1 MRASRMRLGALAA
14 AAALALA
21 LVLYLTLVR
30 SPAERPAPRPSPPA
44 SGPATR
50 FFGVT
55 MERTALDGRLPPTSV
70 LRDVRAAGAGTI
82 SLPLSWAAVQPTPA
96 RPYDWTFTDGAMT
109 AASRA
114 GLEVEAVLVQA
125 PGWARRRA
133 DEPWSP
139 PRSPEAFA
147 GWAAAAVAR
156 YGAHG
161 TFWREHPDLPRRP
174 IRAWQVWNEP
184 VAGSGATGRSEF
196 WVDDRPALPAYVALL
211 RATARAIHRT
221 DPSAQVMLAGLTGR
235 SWETLPLLYRAGA
248 AGSFDAVS
256 LHPYTRRPADV
267 VRIVGLVR
275 GVLRT
280 HGDGRKPIL
289 VTEIGYPPFNALV
302 AQVGARRLL
311 AEQPAWLRE
320 TLGLLFAERRR
331 LGLASVLWHT
341 WASLEGPSDDAF
353 GLAGLTRWDPARRAF
368 IPKPALGAFRAA
380 VRSAGG

>member
-1 MRASRMRLGALAA
+1 M
-14 AAALALA
+14 
-21 LVLYLTLVR
+21 
-30 SPAERPAPRPSPPA
+30 
-44 SGPATR
+44 
-50 FFGVT
+50 
-55 MERTALDGRLPPTSV
+55 
-70 LRDVRAAGAGTI
+70 
-82 SLPLSWAAVQPTPA
+82 QPTPA

-235 SWETLPLLYRAGA
+235 SWETLPSCTAPAPPGPSTRCRCTRTPGARPTSSASSGSCGASCAPTATAASPSWSPRSGTRRSTRSSPRSAPPAARGA
-248 AGSFDAVS
+248 AG
-256 LHPYTRRPADV
+256 
-267 VRIVGLVR
+267 
-275 GVLRT
+275 
-280 HGDGRKPIL
+280 
-289 VTEIGYPPFNALV
+289 
-302 AQVGARRLL
+302 L
-311 AEQPAWLRE
+311 APE

-380 VRSAGG
+380 VRSAGADRARRRVRDRLLPAPRVTPSG